1 MIGKT
6 FGHYQITE
14 KLGEGGMGVVYKAR
28 DTRLERYVA
37 IKVLPPAKVSDPGR
51 KARFRSEA
59 KAASALNHPNIVT
72 IYDIGQAD
80 GVDFIA
86 MECVAGKT
94 LDALTPAKGLQLSH
108 ALKYAVQMA
117 DALTRAHGAGIIHR
131 DLKPSNVM
139 VDEHG
144 LVKVLDFGLAK
155 LTEAAAVSAE
165 DSTITVQP
173 STETGLI
180 VGTVSYMSPEQAEGK
195 KVDARSDIFS
205 FGTVLYEMV
214 TGRRAFQGDSAIS
227 TLAALLTKEP
237 APFGSEIPY
246 ELERIVTRCLRKD
259 PERRFQD
266 MADVKV
272 ALSELKEQSE
282 SSAAPSATARIGCT
296 RPGVHGLVERAR
308 SHPRALVLAVATL
321 VMTAAVLGI
330 VLWPRGSK
338 VGANRLFENVQ
349 VSQVTATGNA
359 WRPALSPDGK
369 FAVYVRRDGEDR
381 SLRIRQLGTDR
392 DLEIVAAQPGLNI
405 QAATVTP
412 DGRFVDFV
420 RGKSG
425 AMTLWRMPFLGG
437 APKRVIDNVNS
448 AVGWSPDG
456 RQFAFIRAGFD
467 GSSALLVANAEGTN
481 ERTLA
486 TRKLPAQFLSFDSR
500 GTPSGQGSGIC
511 PSWSSDARTLAI
523 IGFEPV
529 AGVRTRQAVFVDVTS
544 GAERAIPLLNGSS
557 ADGIEWLDSGRLLLS
572 LLGPNDAVSQFWVLS
587 YPKAEWSRLT
597 NDLSNYASFSISA
610 DRRSVAAARWD
621 YRVGISVLENGSSQ
635 PTVKVAPTPF
645 VGVDLSWA
653 GERLLYA
660 VLSPADN
667 VPAVWALGRGQSDP
681 EELIANAS
689 SPAAAANGQTIV
701 FSRVKNGRL
710 SMWRANGDGR
720 EAVPVGASA
729 SARVNLTSDG
739 KQVVF
744 LSLDSG
750 VQSAWIMS
758 LDGGKPRQLTNVY
771 TFQPV
776 PSPDGKSLA
785 FVSVDEKRQSLIS
798 ICAISDC
805 SSTRNLPVPRRPLAM
820 QWTPDGRGLAYSLG
834 SNIWVQKLDDT
845 APHQL
850 THFPE
855 DDHRIEDF
863 AWSPDGKRLAFS
875 RSRTTWDLV
884 LFRGLKLD

>member
-1 MIGKT
+1 MIGTT

-37 IKVLPPAKVSDPGR
+37 IKVLPPDKVSDPGR
-51 KARFRSEA
+51 KTRFVNEA
-59 KAASALNHPNIVT
+59 KAASALNHPNIIT

-80 GVDFIA
+80 GIDFIA

-94 LDALTPAKGLQLSH
+94 LNALTPRKGLQLSH

-117 DALTRAHGAGIIHR
+117 DALARAHGAGIIHR

-155 LTEAAAVSAE
+155 LTESA
-165 DSTITVQP
+165 P
-173 STETGLI
+173 SDGSGATQTMEHVTDPGMI
-180 VGTVSYMSPEQAEGK
+180 VGTLAYMSPEQAEGRR
-195 KVDARSDIFS
+195 VDPRSDIFS
-205 FGTVLYEMV
+205 FGAVLYEMV
-214 TGRRAFQGDSAIS
+214 AGRRAFQGDSAVS

-237 APFGSEIPY
+237 APFGSEIPD
-246 ELERIVTRCLRKD
+246 ELGRIVGRCLRKD
-259 PERRFQD
+259 PERRFQN

-272 ALSELKEQSE
+272 ALNELKEESE
-282 SSAAPSATARIGCT
+282 SSAAPRAPSRSRRT
-296 RPGVHGLVERAR
+296 RPGGHGLVERAR
-308 SHPRALVLAVATL
+308 SHPRALVLAAAML
-321 VMTAAVLGI
+321 VVTTAVLGF
-330 VLWPRGSK
+330 VLWPRGSTA
-338 VGANRLFENVQ
+338 GANRLFENMQ
-349 VSQVTATGNA
+349 VSQLTATGNA

-369 FAVYVRRDGEDR
+369 FAVYVRRDGEAR

-392 DLEIVAAQPGLNI
+392 DVEIVAAQPGVTI
-405 QAATVTP
+405 QAATVTR

-420 RGKSG
+420 RGKPG
-425 AMTLWRMPFLGG
+425 TTALWRMPFLGG
-437 APKRVIDNVNS
+437 APKRLIDNVNS

-456 RQFAFIRAGFD
+456 RQFAFVRAGFE
-467 GSSALLVANAEGTN
+467 GASALLVANADGTN
-481 ERTLA
+481 ERILA
-486 TRKLPAQFLSFDSR
+486 TRNLPAQFLSFESR

-511 PSWSSDARTLAI
+511 PSWSPNGRTLAM

-529 AGVRTRQAVFVDVTS
+529 AGVRTRQAVFVDVRS
-544 GAERAIPLLNGSS
+544 GAVRSIPLREGGS

-572 LLGPNDAVSQFWVLS
+572 LIGPNDAVSQFWVLS
-587 YPKAEWSRLT
+587 YPKGEWSRLT

-621 YRVGISVLENGSSQ
+621 YRVGISVLEDGSSQ
-635 PTVKVAPTPF
+635 PAVKVAPTPF

-667 VPAVWALGRGQSDP
+667 VPAVWALGRGQSEP

-689 SPAAAANGQTIV
+689 SPAATANGQTIV
-701 FSRVKNGRL
+701 FSRVESGRL
-710 SMWRANGDGR
+710 GMWRANGDGR
-720 EAVPVGASA
+720 GAVPVGATA
-729 SARVNLTSDG
+729 ATRVNLTPDG
-739 KQVVF
+739 KQVIF
-744 LSLDSG
+744 LSLDG
-750 VQSAWIMS
+750 GAQAAWIMP
-758 LDGGKPRQLTNVY
+758 LEGGKPRQLTNGY
-771 TFQPV
+771 TFQPA
-776 PSPDGKSLA
+776 PSPDGMSVA
-785 FVSVDEKRQSLIS
+785 FVSMDEKRQPLIS

-805 SSTRNLPVPRRPLAM
+805 SSPRNIPVARRPLAL
-820 QWTPDGRGLAYSLG
+820 QWTPDGRGLAYSSG
-834 SNIWVQKLDDT
+834 SNIWVQTLDGA

-850 THFPE
+850 TRFPE

-863 AWSPDGKRLAFS
+863 EWSTDGKRLAFS

-884 LFRGLKLD
+884 LFSGLKLD